1 MSYPRGDR
9 SRLAVPK
16 VLETYITETMPAQ
29 GWGRASRASLRGTMR
44 SLCFGSGEERCEV
57 TVREESGWIFGSSP
71 KIAPG
76 ASRSVPLEQTEARV
90 RQVVP
95 RLPVTRLSDLTPLDP
110 IRLPV
115 FTAVTPLA
123 RDLTI
128 HMGKGA
134 DAASARVSA
143 LMEAVERVSA
153 ETAPPGSTLRARF
166 TELVDDLRRPP
177 VDPLTLD
184 LPADTA
190 YAPERE
196 ITWIES
202 FDLLAGSPVLLP
214 ADLALNPPPEGV
226 LREVDTNGLAS
237 GNTRLEAVVH
247 GLCEVIERD
256 VMSQRELVAQFADP
270 GDPKPPAWD
279 VDPATLPVPARGWVE
294 RVLSCGLDLSVQD
307 ITDEL
312 GVPTFRA
319 MISDYAYPSP
329 AGLGAVHF
337 PGWGAA
343 PSAEAAVFRA
353 ITEAVQARLG
363 AIQGARDAFNVYP
376 FGARV
381 ATRGDRIRQMQPGCR
396 VPFSRT
402 PSFDSLDLLA
412 DLEWLLDRL
421 AAAGLRQVVVTDL
434 TRPDLGIP
442 VVRVRVPGLSF
453 FFGNRR
459 RIGWRC
465 LRHLL

>member
-1 MSYPRGDR
+1 MTLPQE
-9 SRLAVPK
+9 L
-16 VLETYITETMPAQ
+16 
-29 GWGRASRASLRGTMR
+29 GWTFR
-44 SLCFGSGEERCEV
+44 
-57 TVREESGWIFGSSP
+57 SSP

-76 ASRSVPLEQTEARV
+76 ANRSVSPDRTEARV
-90 RQVVP
+90 RQVLP
-95 RLPVTRLSDLTPLDP
+95 RLPATRLSDLTPLDP

-115 FTAVTPLA
+115 FTVVTPLS

-166 TELVDDLRRPP
+166 TDLLDDPRRPP

-184 LPADTA
+184 LADDTA

-202 FDLLAGSPVLLP
+202 FDLLAGAPVLLP
-214 ADLALNPPPEGV
+214 ADLALNPPSEGV

-237 GNTRLEAVVH
+237 GNTRLEAVIH

-256 VMSQRELVAQFADP
+256 VMSQREFVAQFGDP
-270 GDPKPPAWD
+270 GDPKPSAWD
-279 VDPATLPVPARGWVE
+279 VDLSTLPVPARAWVE
-294 RVLSCGLDLSVQD
+294 RVLAHGLDLTVQD
-307 ITDEL
+307 ITGEL
-312 GVPTFRA
+312 CVPTFRA

-329 AGLGAVHF
+329 EGLGAVHF
-337 PGWGAA
+337 PGWGTS
-343 PSAEAAVFRA
+343 PNAEAAVLRA
-353 ITEAVQARLG
+353 VTEAVQARLG
-363 AIQGARDAFNVYP
+363 VIQGARDAFNAYP
-376 FGARV
+376 FGARA
-381 ATRGDRIRQMQPGCR
+381 ATRGDRIRQMQPGSL
-396 VPFSRT
+396 VSFSRAS
-402 PSFDSLDLLA
+402 SFESLDLLA

-421 AAAGLRQVVVTDL
+421 ASAGLRQVLVTDL